1 MTWSVAKVQ
10 PFEYLVALLGG
21 NSVETIIASDI
32 GGREL
37 LVESIKVRLVVVA
50 VISLVVLKEECLVL
64 GCAGRDVDFV
74 EERFPSNF
82 NFKVKIQHHE
92 IKKTKECGT

>member
-21 NSVETIIASDI
+21 NSIETIISDI

-37 LVESIKVRLVVVA
+37 LAEAIKVRLVVVA
-50 VISLVVLKEECLVL
+50 VISLVVLKQECLML
-64 GCAGRDVDFV
+64 RCAGRDVDFV

-82 NFKVKIQHHE
+82 NFKVK
-92 IKKTKECGT
+92 T

>member
-1 MTWSVAKVQ
+1 MITWSVAKVQ

-21 NSVETIIASDI
+21 NSIETIISDI

-37 LVESIKVRLVVVA
+37 LAEAIKVRLVVVA
-50 VISLVVLKEECLVL
+50 VISLVVLKQECLML

-82 NFKVKIQHHE
+82 KVKIHHHE
-92 IKKTKECGT
+92 ILKTTKECET

>member
-21 NSVETIIASDI
+21 NSIETIISDI

-37 LVESIKVRLVVVA
+37 LAEAIKVRLVVVA
-50 VISLVVLKEECLVL
+50 VISLVVLKQESLML

-82 NFKVKIQHHE
+82 NFEVKIQHHE
-92 IKKTKECGT
+92 IKTTKECGT

>member
-21 NSVETIIASDI
+21 NSIETIISDI

-37 LVESIKVRLVVVA
+37 LAEAIKVRLVVVA
-50 VISLVVLKEECLVL
+50 VISCVVLKQECLML

-92 IKKTKECGT
+92 IKTTKECGT

>member
-32 GGREL
+32 GSREL
-37 LVESIKVRLVVVA
+37 LAESIKVRLVVAA
-50 VISLVVLKEECLVL
+50 VISLVVLKQECLML

-82 NFKVKIQHHE
+82 KVKIHHHE
-92 IKKTKECGT
+92 ILKTTKECET

>member
-21 NSVETIIASDI
+21 NSIETIISDI

-37 LVESIKVRLVVVA
+37 LAEAIKVRLVVVA
-50 VISLVVLKEECLVL
+50 VISLVVLKQECLML
-64 GCAGRDVDFV
+64 GCAGRYVDFV

-82 NFKVKIQHHE
+82 NFKVK
-92 IKKTKECGT
+92 T

>member
-21 NSVETIIASDI
+21 NSIETIISDI

-37 LVESIKVRLVVVA
+37 LAEAIKVRLVVVA
-50 VISLVVLKEECLVL
+50 VISLVVLKQECLML
-64 GCAGRDVDFV
+64 GCASRYVDFV

-82 NFKVKIQHHE
+82 NFKVK
-92 IKKTKECGT
+92 T